1 MDVVYSDPKDSKLYQ
16 VPGADPRPETEAD
29 VLYKVYVSSGREAQY
44 CRPYI
49 TMKHPPPTQTPGRK
63 TLIQLVLFKRG
74 FVHSKVRFEDVPQCT
89 DMENDQFLSGAKF
102 CLRISKF

>member
-16 VPGADPRPETEAD
+16 VPGAEPRPETED

-49 TMKHPPPTQTPGRK
+49 TMKPPPSTQTAGMYHIDTYLGRY
-63 TLIQLVLFKRG
+63 IGEVY
-74 FVHSKVRFEDVPQCT
+74 H
-89 DMENDQFLSGAKF
+89 QFDSY
-102 CLRISKF
+102 